1 MNDLIQIDENKTI
14 TLVGNRNITI
24 EINQFNSVR
33 TENEYNNCS
42 NLFLQLSQQD
52 NGISMELLYE
62 LARIL
67 NDILPNHQINWMST
81 FCVINMEVFNNILN
95 GNGINGNIEEDEI
108 NVFDNIED
116 AIDINRQVNEE
127 LSNGLTRTNFE
138 EGVRI
143 SLVREGIITE

>member
-1 MNDLIQIDENKTI
+1 MNDLIQINENKTI

-24 EINQFNSVR
+24 EITHFNSVR
-33 TENEYNNCS
+33 KENGYDNCCE
-42 NLFLQLSQQD
+42 LFLQISQQD
-52 NGISMELLYE
+52 NGISMELLYK

-67 NDILPNHQINWMST
+67 NDNLPNHQINWMST

-95 GNGINGNIEEDEI
+95 GNGIDGNIEEDEI